1 MNRTAQQYIGKLGV
15 FLVLHSYKHKDCKDI
30 IFFMFRYYF
39 KFDIFLFVGVI
50 YLILE
55 CN

>member
-39 KFDIFLFVGVI
+39 KFDIFLFNLVI